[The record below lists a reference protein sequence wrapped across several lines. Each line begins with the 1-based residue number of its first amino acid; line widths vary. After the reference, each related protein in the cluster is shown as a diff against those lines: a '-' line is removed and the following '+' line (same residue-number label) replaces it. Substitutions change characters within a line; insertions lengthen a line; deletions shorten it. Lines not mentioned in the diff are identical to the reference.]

1 MRTTT
6 RTPLL
11 LLLFLCASATGI
23 LVGAPIAQSQELHE
37 DIQGTWRAR
46 VITVITDEEK
56 SLPDIG
62 INARIQTL
70 EAEILE
76 GPRASERITLQND
89 FLPLKAGDAFFL
101 NYLVTVNGDEFYSVL
116 EPDRRGALFFFIGL
130 FVLVVLVF
138 GGLQGLRS
146 LIALAGSFLI
156 LFYFLFP
163 KLLAGTSPVLVST
176 VFAIGVLIF
185 AIYITHGVNRKS
197 TAALLGTIITILIT
211 IFLADVAVTATKL
224 SGFVEEASIYL
235 NLSTGGLLDF
245 RGLLLGAI
253 IIGVLGIL
261 DDIAITQAA
270 AVAELR
276 GVAAHLSH
284 REIYRKALRIGKEHV
299 GALVNTL
306 ALAYAGAA
314 LPLLLL
320 FYSGESSLMTV
331 NREIFAAEII
341 RTIVGSTAIIL
352 AVPITT
358 AIAVM
363 LLARDE
369 KPPGAPGGQVKSTL

>member
-1 MRTTT
+1 MNPNVPKTI
-6 RTPLL
+6 LIL
-11 LLLFLCASATGI
+11 SFVVFLFSNI
-23 LVGAPIAQSQELHE
+23 VHAQEIHQDL
-37 DIQGTWRAR
+37 QGTWPAKVVQILSDEQKHLPGLDIDTR
-46 VITVITDEEK
+46 VQKI
-56 SLPDIG
+56 
-62 INARIQTL
+62 

-76 GPRASERITLQND
+76 GPQKGKVVTLEND
-89 FLPLKAGDAFFL
+89 FIPLNEGDKFFL
-101 NYLVTVNGDEFYSVL
+101 NYLITINGDEMYGVQ
-116 EPDRRGALFFFIGL
+116 EPDRIGALFFFIAL
-130 FVLVVLVF
+130 FVLVVLIF

-146 LIALAGSFLI
+146 LLALASSFLI

-163 KLLAGTSPVLVST
+163 RLLAGASPVLVST
-176 VFAIGVLIF
+176 IFALAVLVFAIYL
-185 AIYITHGVNRKS
+185 THGFNKKS
-197 TAALLGTIITILIT
+197 TAALLGTLVTILLT
-211 IFLADVAVTATKL
+211 LLLADFAVKATKL
-224 SGFVEEASIYL
+224 SGFIEEASIYL
-235 NLSTGGLLDF
+235 NLNTGGSLDF

-270 AVAELR
+270 AVKELHHT
-276 GVAAHLSH
+276 APHLT
-284 REIYRKALRIGKEHV
+284 RKEIYRKALNVGKEHV

-320 FYSGESSLMTV
+320 FYNSESSLLTI

-358 AIAVM
+358 AIATV
-363 LLARDE
+363 LLIKE
-369 KPPGAPGGQVKSTL
+369 KKS

>member
-1 MRTTT
+1 MKKGFIRSI
-6 RTPLL
+6 
-11 LLLFLCASATGI
+11 LLFSFVIFLFF
-23 LVGAPIAQSQELHE
+23 PINTSGQKLHQ
-37 DIQGTWRAR
+37 DLQGTWHAKVVRILSDEQKKLPGLNIDTR
-46 VITVITDEEK
+46 VQKI
-56 SLPDIG
+56 
-62 INARIQTL
+62 

-76 GPRASERITLQND
+76 GSQKGKIVILEND
-89 FLPLKAGDAFFL
+89 FIPLDEGDKFFL
-101 NYLVTVNGDEFYSVL
+101 NYLITINGDEMYSVQ
-116 EPDRRGALFFFIGL
+116 EPDRRGALFFFIAL
-130 FVLVVLVF
+130 FVLVVLIF

-146 LIALAGSFLI
+146 LLALAGSFLI

-163 KLLAGTSPVLVST
+163 RLLAGVSPVLIST
-176 VFAIGVLIF
+176 IFALGVLIF
-185 AIYITHGVNRKS
+185 AIYLTHGLNKKS
-197 TAALLGTIITILIT
+197 TAALLGTSITILLT
-211 IFLADVAVTATKL
+211 ILLADFAVKATKL
-224 SGFVEEASIYL
+224 SGFIEDASIYL
-235 NLSTGGLLDF
+235 NLNTGGSLDF

-270 AVAELR
+270 AVKELYHT
-276 GVAAHLSH
+276 APHLT
-284 REIYRKALRIGKEHV
+284 RKEIYRKTLNVGREHV

-320 FYSGESSLMTV
+320 FYNSESSLLTI

-358 AIAVM
+358 AIAVV
-363 LLARDE
+363 LL
-369 KPPGAPGGQVKSTL
+369 VKHQK